1 MRMPDLGDSIDLP
14 VSGPADVYRPVPK
27 IEIEAQSVASPNL
40 QEPPRSA
47 GSHDRT
53 DGRELMGLEDGN
65 RVPRFSEDQSPTP
78 AGSPGHVE
86 SSQERQRPPMDLSP
100 NGERV
105 PVSDPLY
112 ISESARRFGFS
123 TRKSGGHMAR
133 SMMLT
138 ELRILLAAVPAA
150 AGRQDYRAAI
160 LEGNALGKPTFSSRQ
175 KSEKHLYELYGLDP
189 SLALFRLLRR
199 FAAED
204 PESLPL
210 LALVCVFCRDPQL
223 RASFTLIET
232 LEPVEVLSPARM
244 GAHLESAFPER
255 YSPAMKAAL
264 AKNVNTTW
272 TASGHLQ
279 GVAVKRR
286 ALPQP
291 AVAASVYAILAGYL
305 LGLRGD
311 ALISS
316 IFARIVGVDPSLVLS
331 HLAQGAQRGWLR
343 LRHGGGVIEID
354 FSALLT
360 PQEEALLHGPS

>member
-1 MRMPDLGDSIDLP
+1 MDDGTR
-14 VSGPADVYRPVPK
+14 VS
-27 IEIEAQSVASPNL
+27 
-40 QEPPRSA
+40 RS
-47 GSHDRT
+47 
-53 DGRELMGLEDGN
+53 
-65 RVPRFSEDQSPTP
+65 SEDQGPTP
-78 AGSPGHVE
+78 AASPGHFA
-86 SSQERQRPPMDLSP
+86 SNQERQRPSMDQTP
-100 NGERV
+100 TGVPV
-105 PVSDPLY
+105 PVSDPLR
-112 ISESARRFGFS
+112 IPECVARFGFA
-123 TRKSGGHMAR
+123 TRKTGGHMAR

-138 ELRILLAAVPAA
+138 ELRLLFAAVPAA
-150 AGRQDYRAAI
+150 AGRSDYRAAI
-160 LEGNALGKPTFSSRQ
+160 LDGNALGKPTFSSRQ

-189 SLALFRLLRR
+189 TLALFRLLRR

-210 LALVCVFCRDPQL
+210 LALICAFCRDPQL
-223 RASFTLIET
+223 RASFALIEA
-232 LEPVEVLSPARM
+232 LEPGEVLSPARM
-244 GAHLESAFPER
+244 EVHLEAAFPER
-255 YSPAMKAAL
+255 YSPVMKASL

-272 TASGHLQ
+272 AAAGYLK
-279 GVAVKRR
+279 GVAIKRR

-311 ALISS
+311 TLVSS
-316 IFARIVGVDPSLVLS
+316 VLARLAGADASLVLS